1 MNVLVSVDIE
11 GITGV
16 VHADMMSP
24 EQREYNRGRKLMTDD
39 ANAAIEGL
47 TQAGADYILVIDG
60 HGPMRNLVF
69 EDMHPASH
77 LMTGSANS
85 RDHCQLE
92 GADSREFDAAV
103 FVGYHAM
110 AKTYNAI
117 HPHTIAGAAV
127 HELRVNGEPHG
138 ETGINAAVLGS
149 MGIPVVM
156 VTGDTTT
163 CAEAHRFLGDEI
175 QTVAVK
181 DSVGRNSAICRPPS
195 ATLPEITEAA
205 KKALENRGEVKPYL
219 QGQSIQFELD
229 FLTMLQ
235 CDRAAQVSGVER
247 VSPVTIRIEGDNA
260 WDQYGVL
267 WSALRAALHE
277 PASFLR

>member
-1 MNVLVSVDIE
+1 MNVFVSVDIE

-39 ANAAIEGL
+39 ANAAVEGL
-47 TQAGADYILVIDG
+47 TQAGAEYILVVDG

-69 EDMHPASH
+69 EDMHPATH
-77 LMTGSANS
+77 LMTGSANA

-92 GADSREFDAAV
+92 GADTRAFDAAV

-127 HELRVNGEPHG
+127 HELRINGVPHG

-149 MGIPVVM
+149 MGVPVVM
-156 VTGDTTT
+156 VTGDVTT
-163 CAEAHRFLGDEI
+163 CHEARHFLGDGIE
-175 QTVAVK
+175 TVAVK
-181 DSVGRNSAICRPPS
+181 DAVGRNSAICRPPS

-205 KKALENRGEVKPYL
+205 KLALEKRGEVAPYL
-219 QGQSIQFELD
+219 QGETVQFEID
-229 FLTMLQ
+229 FLTMMQ
-235 CDRAAQVSGVER
+235 CDRAAGLAGVER
-247 VSPVTIRIEGDNA
+247 VSPVTIRIDGDNA

>member
-92 GADSREFDAAV
+92 GADSR
-103 FVGYHAM
+103 
-110 AKTYNAI
+110 
-117 HPHTIAGAAV
+117 
-127 HELRVNGEPHG
+127 
-138 ETGINAAVLGS
+138 
-149 MGIPVVM
+149 
-156 VTGDTTT
+156 
-163 CAEAHRFLGDEI
+163 
-175 QTVAVK
+175 
-181 DSVGRNSAICRPPS
+181 
-195 ATLPEITEAA
+195 
-205 KKALENRGEVKPYL
+205 
-219 QGQSIQFELD
+219 
-229 FLTMLQ
+229 
-235 CDRAAQVSGVER
+235 GVRCGGVRR
-247 VSPVTIRIEGDNA
+247 VSRDGQD
-260 WDQYGVL
+260 L
-267 WSALRAALHE
+267 
-277 PASFLR
+277 

>member
-39 ANAAIEGL
+39 ANAAVEGL
-47 TQAGADYILVIDG
+47 SQAGAEYILVIDG

-69 EDMHPASH
+69 EDMHPATH
-77 LMTGSANS
+77 LMTGSANA

-92 GADSREFDAAV
+92 GANTRAFDAAV

-127 HELRVNGEPHG
+127 HELRINGIPHG

-149 MGIPVVM
+149 MSIPVVM
-156 VTGDTTT
+156 VTGDVTT
-163 CAEAHRFLGDEI
+163 CHEARHFLGDGIEA
-175 QTVAVK
+175 VAVK
-181 DSVGRNSAICRPPS
+181 EAVGRNSAICRPPS

-205 KKALENRGEVKPYL
+205 KRALENRAGVSPYMEGEAL
-219 QGQSIQFELD
+219 QFEVD
-229 FLTMLQ
+229 FLTMMQ
-235 CDRAAQVSGVER
+235 CDRAAGVAGVER
-247 VSPVTIRIEGDNA
+247 VNPVTIRIDGDNA

>member
-24 EQREYNRGRKLMTDD
+24 EQREYDRGRKLMTND
-39 ANAAIEGL
+39 ANAAVDGAV
-47 TQAGADYILVIDG
+47 QAGAGYVLVIDG
-60 HGPMRNLVF
+60 HGPMRNLIF
-69 EDMHPASH
+69 EDMHPAAH
-77 LMTGSANS
+77 LMTGSANA

-127 HELRVNGEPHG
+127 HELRINGEPHG
-138 ETGINAAVLGS
+138 ETGLNAAVLGS
-149 MGIPVVM
+149 MGIPVVL

-163 CAEAHRFLGDEI
+163 CGEARRFLGDQIE
-175 QTVAVK
+175 TVAVK
-181 DSVGRNSAICRPPS
+181 ESVGRNSAICRPPS
-195 ATLPEITEAA
+195 ATLPEITAA
-205 KKALENRGEVKPYL
+205 ANTGLDKRADIPPYL
-219 QGQSIQFELD
+219 QGESLQIEVD
-229 FLTMLQ
+229 FLTMMQ
-235 CDRAAQVSGVER
+235 CDRAAQVAGLER
-247 VSPVTIRIEGDNA
+247 VSPVTIRIDGDNA
-260 WDQYGVL
+260 WDQYRVL